1 MERYLISG
9 IKGGLGKYLYDNL
22 PNSIGFGRDEFN
34 LIKNKDFDTIIHC
47 AFNKE
52 QHEIKDYYS
61 YLEDNIFLTQDLL
74 KLPYKKFIYISTIDV
89 YQKHPNYYSLFKRF
103 SESIV
108 DKNLNTLN
116 LRCSMM
122 LGPTMKPNHATK
134 LYNNNESIGLSPN
147 SEFNYILMEDILKFI
162 SSRKYYSY
170 KKPIDFISNNSLKL
184 KELKNIFNSDTKLG
198 NYTYEMNLDFTNP
211 IYMLDPDFNK
221 SSKTNIKTYFK

>member
-1 MERYLISG
+1 MEKYLISG
-9 IKGGLGKYLYDNL
+9 IKGGLGKYIYDNL

-52 QHEIKDYYS
+52 QHEIKDYYG
-61 YLEDNIFLTQDLL
+61 YLEDNIFLTQNLL

-170 KKPIDFISNNSLKL
+170 KKPIYFISNIL
-184 KELKNIFNSDTKLG
+184 
-198 NYTYEMNLDFTNP
+198 
-211 IYMLDPDFNK
+211 
-221 SSKTNIKTYFK
+221 IK